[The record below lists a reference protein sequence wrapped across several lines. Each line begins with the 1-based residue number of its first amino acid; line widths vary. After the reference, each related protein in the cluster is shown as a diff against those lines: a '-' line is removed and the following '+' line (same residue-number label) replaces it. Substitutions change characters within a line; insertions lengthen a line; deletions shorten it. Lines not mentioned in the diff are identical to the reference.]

1 SMNGGNRL
9 GSNSL
14 TECLVFGARVG
25 KQAAEDALEAATP
38 PAKPLARMA
47 DAEQT
52 RLLSDY
58 LDKKGGG
65 QRIAAIRR
73 DMQTAMERGAGIY
86 RTEESLKEAVEEVA
100 ALRERFRDLV
110 IDDHDRAFNT
120 ELMAALELGNMLEVA
135 ETIVQSAL

>member
-1 SMNGGNRL
+1 MMPVRPGQHHMMGGVHTDMHGYAGLPCLYAAGEAACVSMNGGNRL

-38 PAKPLARMA
+38 PAKALGRMA
-47 DAEQT
+47 EAEQR

-73 DMQTAMERGAGIY
+73 DM
-86 RTEESLKEAVEEVA
+86 
-100 ALRERFRDLV
+100 
-110 IDDHDRAFNT
+110 
-120 ELMAALELGNMLEVA
+120 
-135 ETIVQSAL
+135 